1 MKDKCYKTRKLI
13 LPPINRGEV
22 ELLTPELE
30 EAKLHLKECKECQSF
45 FTQQDELRKFI
56 KDNLPTTK
64 VLPSVREE
72 IFKSISNRKEEKS
85 LTFKHR
91 SLLTKYP
98 SRFWWAAAV
107 IIAFI
112 VSIFLLNPFPEW
124 TSDTDET
131 KVKES
136 NSTAKSGYQL
146 TEELINDY
154 IRYRL
159 SEQPAEFATDNPQ
172 ELNNWFNRRLD
183 FNARF
188 SSIDELQLIGGRLC
202 YLFERRVALAFYQKP
217 DQWVS
222 LFIFKDNHINLSKM
236 KTEKLNNKTVWCSES
251 RGYELTVWKQNDLLY
266 ALVADAN
273 CIKLAEKLLER
284 I

>member
-13 LPPINRGEV
+13 LPPTSRGEV

-45 FTQQDELRKFI
+45 FAQQDELRKFI
-56 KDNLPTTK
+56 KDNLPKAK
-64 VLPSVREE
+64 VSASVREE
-72 IFKSISNRKEEKS
+72 VLKSISKKKEKKFFSFKNKS
-85 LTFKHR
+85 
-91 SLLTKYP
+91 KYP

-107 IIAFI
+107 IIAFV
-112 VSIFLLNPFPEW
+112 VSIFLLDPFPEE
-124 TSDTDET
+124 TSDTDQYIVT
-131 KVKES
+131 ES
-136 NSTAKSGYQL
+136 EKSGYQL

-159 SEQPAEFATDNPQ
+159 SEQPAEYATNNPQ
-172 ELNNWFNRRLD
+172 ELNNWFSRRLD

-188 SSIDELQLIGGRLC
+188 SSIDELQLVGGRLC
-202 YLFERRVALAFYQKP
+202 YLFESRVALAFYQKP

-222 LFIFKDNHINLSKM
+222 LFIFKDKQINLSKM
-236 KTEKLNNKTVWCSES
+236 KTVKLQDKTVWCGES
-251 RGYELTVWKQNDLLY
+251 RGYELTIWKQNDLLY
-266 ALVADAN
+266 ALVADAD
-273 CIKLAEKLLER
+273 CVGMAEKLLER